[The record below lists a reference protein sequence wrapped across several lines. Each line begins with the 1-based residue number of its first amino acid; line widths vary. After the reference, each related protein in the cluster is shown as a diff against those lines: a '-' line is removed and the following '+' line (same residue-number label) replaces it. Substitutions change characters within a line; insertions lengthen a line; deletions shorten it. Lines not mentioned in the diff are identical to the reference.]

1 MLLLYIKYDKHNTLK
16 VTINES
22 RINTLLRF
30 GRKHEE
36 KLYNYS
42 LFLNKIIIHNL
53 DKNRTKQHYQ
63 NIFDEKDHIGLKNF
77 LDELYNRNYNL
88 IKSNNFTGFIIDLYS
103 RYKKHVVLLKERI
116 TNISKKELLIS
127 SF

>member
-1 MLLLYIKYDKHNTLK
+1 MNTKSNILIACYYYILNKVSYLGIFKYDKHNTLK

-88 IKSNNFTGFIIDLYS
+88 IKSNNFTGFI
-103 RYKKHVVLLKERI
+103 
-116 TNISKKELLIS
+116 
-127 SF
+127 F